1 MLITNLKHFDD
12 HHYKFNINTG
22 YIYTDL
28 CNIWPN
34 LPRELFEQTEWK
46 LKTILWQKK
55 IVTVASSEN
64 MKTYL
69 EGKKD
74 LLASYV
80 QYAKDPNNPPYTEY
94 FIHPNGAVVFDLIAY
109 NENCILENGKDENFD
124 FFFAM
129 KLMVLDIM
137 QTEGFLEYQF
147 SVNFKSDSKQYES
160 FLQALIVKYKNY
172 FQSTAIPEMVKTF
185 LRKQLKTNE
194 NHSFTTENIVN
205 IDKPNDDKTKTPVNN
220 INEEKTEEN
229 NTNTNTNTIV
239 TNKKNKYSFTQS
251 AEENNPDML
260 SIEQASVYLN
270 LATQTIYG
278 YTSRRAI
285 PFYKPYKKVYFLKS
299 ELEEWVKQGKKP
311 LKEISVSKIKKTKRF

>member
-55 IVTVASSEN
+55 IVTVAYSEN

-94 FIHPNGAVVFDLIAY
+94 FIHPNGAVGFDLIAY

-124 FFFAM
+124 FFFAL

-137 QTEGFLEYQF
+137 QIEGFLEHQF
-147 SVNFKSDSKQYES
+147 SVNFKSDSKHYES

-172 FQSTAIPEMVKTF
+172 FQNTAIPEMVKTF

-194 NHSFTTENIVN
+194 NYSFTTKNTVN
-205 IDKPNDDKTKTPVNN
+205 IEKPDDDKTKTPVNK
-220 INEEKTEEN
+220 INKEATEKKPN
-229 NTNTNTNTIV
+229 H
-239 TNKKNKYSFTQS
+239 FLQS

-260 SIEQASVYLN
+260 SIEQASKYLN

-311 LKEISVSKIKKTKRF
+311 LKEITVSKIKKTKRF

>member
-1 MLITNLKHFDD
+1 MKQRKHIDP
-12 HHYKFNINTG
+12 HHTFNINTG

-28 CNIWPN
+28 CNQWPN
-34 LPRELFEQTEWK
+34 YPREIFEQLEWK

-55 IVTVASSEN
+55 IVTVTYSEK

-94 FIHPNGAVVFDLIAY
+94 FMHPNGAVGFDLIAY

-124 FFFAM
+124 FFFTL
-129 KLMVLDIM
+129 KFIVLDIM
-137 QTEGFLEYQF
+137 QIEGFLEHQF
-147 SVNFKSDSKQYES
+147 SENFNSDTKLYES
-160 FLQALIVKYKNY
+160 FLQALIVKYKTY
-172 FQSTAIPEMVKTF
+172 FQNTAIPEMVKTF

-194 NHSFTTENIVN
+194 NHSFTTENTVN
-205 IDKPNDDKTKTPVNN
+205 IEKPDDDKTKTPVNK
-220 INEEKTEEN
+220 INTAATEKN
-229 NTNTNTNTIV
+229 RNH
-239 TNKKNKYSFTQS
+239 FLQS

-260 SIEQASVYLN
+260 SIEQASEYLN

-285 PFYKPYKKVYFLKS
+285 PFYKPFKKVYFLKS
-299 ELEEWVKQGKKP
+299 ELEDWVKQGKKP
-311 LKEISVSKIKKTKRF
+311 LKEIAVSKIKKTKRF

>member
-1 MLITNLKHFDD
+1 MLITNLKHFND

-22 YIYTDL
+22 GIYTDL

-55 IVTVASSEN
+55 IVTVAYSEN

-94 FIHPNGAVVFDLIAY
+94 FMHPNGALGFDLITY
-109 NENCILENGKDENFD
+109 NENCMLENGKDENFD

-137 QTEGFLEYQF
+137 QIEGFLEHQF
-147 SVNFKSDSKQYES
+147 SANFNSDGKLYES
-160 FLQALIVKYKNY
+160 FLQALIVKYKTY
-172 FQSTAIPEMVKTF
+172 FQNTAIPEMVKTF
-185 LRKQLKTNE
+185 LRKPLKTNE
-194 NHSFTTENIVN
+194 NNSFTAENTIN
-205 IDKPNDDKTKTPVNN
+205 IDKRDDDKTKTPVNE
-220 INEEKTEEN
+220 INTAAIEK
-229 NTNTNTNTIV
+229 
-239 TNKKNKYSFTQS
+239 KRKNFLQS
-251 AEENNPDML
+251 AEENNLDML
-260 SIEQASVYLN
+260 SIEQASEYLN
-270 LATQTIYG
+270 LAIQTIYG

-311 LKEISVSKIKKTKRF
+311 LKEIAVSNIKKTKRF